1 MNLVIVESP
10 AKAKTINKYL
20 GDNYKVLAS
29 YGHIRDL
36 PSKNGSVDP
45 DQDFK
50 MEWEIDSFSKKY
62 LKEITDAAKDS
73 SKIILATD
81 PDREGEA
88 IAWHVKEYLNE
99 KKLLKDKEI
108 ERVVFNEITKKA
120 VIHGI
125 ENPRQIEPLLVDA
138 YMARRALDYLVG
150 FNISPILWT
159 KLPGSKSAGRVQS
172 VALKLITEREHEI
185 ESFQPEEFWTLS
197 IKFKDEKNQIIV
209 ASISQLDKNKI
220 EKFSFRNKNEI
231 NNAISSIN
239 QKKFSITDISSKVVN
254 RNPSGPFTTSTLQQT
269 ASSRL
274 GFGASR
280 TMQIAQK
287 LYQGVEIEGETIGL
301 ITYMRTDGTNI
312 SKDAI
317 VTFRDYIKKEVGN
330 EYLPESAL
338 NYSGKK
344 AKNAQEAHE
353 AIRPTDI
360 IRTPQ
365 SVKKYLSTDQN
376 KLYDLIWSRAL
387 SSQMQS
393 AKFDRNTIT
402 ITSNN
407 SDTICKASGSVLK
420 FDGFLKIYNNQGKDD
435 DEKILPSVSKGL
447 VNVESLI
454 DEQHFTQPPPRYSEA
469 SLVKKLEELGI
480 GRPSTYASIIST
492 IANRGYAE
500 ILNKRFFPTDR
511 GKLISAFLEKLFSK
525 YVDYNFTASLEDQL
539 DEITTG
545 KESWIKVLELFW
557 KDFNNNVAEVKEKRT
572 REVLDL
578 LNDSLGDLVFD
589 KDDKGNII
597 RKCQLCN
604 SGILSLKNSFRGG
617 AFIGCSNYPDCKF
630 TRPLSKAK
638 AAAQAQ
644 LAEPKFIG
652 KHENG
657 NDIYLKNGRFGPYLQ
672 YEKILEDIEIEKTQ
686 KKKRKSKKFKSEV
699 NKLLKNI
706 SIPKGL
712 ELDSI
717 DLEKAQFL
725 CSLPKSLGINPDN
738 QKEITLNTGRF
749 GPYLKC
755 ENKSARIENIEEIFS
770 IGLNRAITLI
780 AEAKP
785 GRMSSSIIKD
795 LGEHPEDK
803 KPIRIMKGQY
813 GPYIKYKSLNATIP
827 EEKDPNEIT
836 VEDALILIEKRR
848 EYDKTKNKKKRKKWL
863 KKFHLFC

>member
-20 GDNYKVLAS
+20 GDNYIVLAS

-45 DQDFK
+45 EQNFK
-50 MEWEIDSFSKKY
+50 MEWEVDSFSKKY
-62 LKEITDAAKDS
+62 LKEITDAAKES

-172 VALKLITEREHEI
+172 VALKLITEREHSI
-185 ESFQPEEFWTLS
+185 ESFNPDEFWTLS
-197 IKFKDEKNQIIV
+197 VKFMDKNKQDIT
-209 ASISQLDKNKI
+209 ASISQLDGKKI
-220 EKFSFRNKNEI
+220 EKFSFKNKENI
-231 NNAISSIN
+231 DKAILNIKN
-239 QKKFSITDISSKVVN
+239 KQFSITDISSKVIG

-287 LYQGVEIEGETIGL
+287 LYQGIDIEGETIGL
-301 ITYMRTDGTNI
+301 ITYMRTDGTNL
-312 SKDAI
+312 SKDA
-317 VTFRDYIKKEVGN
+317 VDTFRSYIEKDLGK
-330 EYLPESAL
+330 EYLPDEAL

-365 SVKKYLSTDQN
+365 SIKKYLSPDQN
-376 KLYDLIWSRAL
+376 KMYDLIWSRAL
-387 SSQMQS
+387 SSQMAS

-402 ITSNN
+402 ITSDDNE
-407 SDTICKASGSVLK
+407 TICKTSGSVLK
-420 FDGFLKIYNNQGKDD
+420 FDGFLKIYNTPNKDD
-435 DEKILPSVSKGL
+435 DEGILPEMAKGPINIEAL
-447 VNVESLI
+447 L

-525 YVDYNFTASLEDQL
+525 YVDYNFTAGLEDQL

-545 KESWIKVLELFW
+545 KESWIKVLEMFW
-557 KDFNNNVAEVKEKRT
+557 KDFNNNVSEVKEKRT

-589 KDDKGNII
+589 KDVDGNVI
-597 RKCQLCN
+597 RKCQLCS
-604 SGILSLKNSFRGG
+604 SGTLSLKNSFRGG

-652 KHENG
+652 KHNNG
-657 NDIYLKNGRFGPYLQ
+657 NDIFLKNGRFGPYLQ
-672 YEKILEDIEIEKTQ
+672 YEKILDEIEIEKTA
-686 KKKRKSKKFKSEV
+686 KKKRKTKKTKSDV
-699 NKLLKNI
+699 NELLKNV

-725 CSLPKSLGINPDN
+725 CSLPKILGINPEN
-738 QKEITLNTGRF
+738 QKDITLNTGRF

-803 KPIRIMKGQY
+803 KPVRVMKGQY

-827 EEKDPNEIT
+827 EEKDPTELT
-836 VEDALILIEKRR
+836 MEEALILIEKRK
-848 EYDKTKNKKKRKKWL
+848 EYDKSKKKKMKK
-863 KKFHLFC
+863 KK

>member
-20 GDNYKVLAS
+20 GKDYKVLAS

-45 DQDFK
+45 DDNFK
-50 MEWEIDSFSKKY
+50 MLWEVDSFSRKY

-99 KKLLKDKEI
+99 KKLLKDKHI

-120 VIHGI
+120 VTHGI
-125 ENPRQIEPLLVDA
+125 DNPRQIEPLLVDA

-185 ESFQPEEFWTLS
+185 ELFKPEEFWTLN
-197 IKFKDEKNQIIV
+197 IKFNDNNKNSFT
-209 ASISQLDKNKI
+209 ANISQLNNKKV
-220 EKFSFRNKNEI
+220 EKFSFKNKSDI
-231 NNAISSIN
+231 NKAIDDIKT
-239 QKKFSITDISSKVVN
+239 KKFSISDISTKVVS
-254 RNPSGPFTTSTLQQT
+254 RNPSGPFTTSTLQQI
-269 ASSRL
+269 SSGRL

-280 TMQIAQK
+280 TMQIAQR
-287 LYQGVEIEGETIGL
+287 LYQGIEIDGETIGL
-301 ITYMRTDGTNI
+301 ITYIRTDGANI
-312 SKDAI
+312 SKDA
-317 VTFRDYIKKEVGN
+317 VPLFRDYIKKEYGD
-330 EYLPESAL
+330 EYLPKEPL

-360 IRTPQ
+360 IRSPDKI
-365 SVKKYLSTDQN
+365 KKYLSSDQN

-387 SSQMQS
+387 SSQMES

-402 ITSNN
+402 INSN
-407 SDTICKASGSVLK
+407 DDGTICKASGSVIK
-420 FDGFLKIYNNQGKDD
+420 FDGFLKVFKDQKKDD
-435 DEKILPSVSKGL
+435 SDKILPEVSKGS
-447 VNVESLI
+447 VNIEELI
-454 DEQHFTQPPPRYSEA
+454 DEQRFTQPPPRYSEA

-480 GRPSTYASIIST
+480 GRPSTYASIISVIST
-492 IANRGYAE
+492 RGYAE
-500 ILNKRFFPTDR
+500 TISKRFHPTDR

-525 YVDYNFTASLEDQL
+525 YVDYNFTAELENQL
-539 DEITTG
+539 DDITAG
-545 KESWIKVLELFW
+545 KEDWIKVLEMFW
-557 KDFNNNVAEVKEKRT
+557 KDFNKNVSDVKEKRT

-578 LNDSLGDLVFD
+578 LNDSLGSLIFERDSD
-589 KDDKGNII
+589 GNID
-597 RKCQLCN
+597 RKCKLCEN
-604 SGILSLKNSFRGG
+604 GSLSLKNSFRGG

-638 AAAQAQ
+638 AAQQSQ
-644 LAEPKFIG
+644 LAEPKLIG
-652 KHENG
+652 KHDNG
-657 NDIYLKNGRFGPYLQ
+657 NDMYLKNGRFGPYIQ
-672 YEKILEDIEIEKTQ
+672 YEIIPEVVSEVAE
-686 KKKRKSKKFKSEV
+686 KKKTKKKKVKKEIS
-699 NKLLKNI
+699 NLKNI
-706 SIPKGL
+706 SIPKGI
-712 ELDSI
+712 SI
-717 DLEKAQFL
+717 ESVDMVRAKFL
-725 CSLPKSLGINPDN
+725 CSLPKSLGINPEN
-738 QKEITLNTGRF
+738 QKEIFLNSGRF

-755 ENKSARIENIEEIFS
+755 ENKSARIENVEEIFS

-785 GRMSSSIIKD
+785 GRMSSSMIKD

-803 KPIRIMKGQY
+803 KPVRIMKGQY

-827 EEKDPNEIT
+827 EEKDPVEIT
-836 VEDALILIEKRR
+836 MDDALILIEKRK
-848 EYDKTKNKKKRKKWL
+848 EYDRNNLILLLLEKLN
-863 KKFHLFC
+863 

>member
-36 PSKNGSVDP
+36 PSKNGSVNP

-50 MEWEIDSFSKKY
+50 MEWEVDSFSKKY

-120 VIHGI
+120 VIQGI

-172 VALKLITEREHEI
+172 VALKLITEREHAI
-185 ESFQPEEFWTLS
+185 ESFKPEEFWTLS
-197 IKFKDEKNQIIV
+197 IKFADTANQNFT
-209 ASISQLDKNKI
+209 ASISQLDNNKI
-220 EKFSFRNKNEI
+220 EKFSFRNKEEI
-231 NNAISSIN
+231 NKAISSIN
-239 QKKFSITDISSKVVN
+239 KKRFSITDISSKIVN

-287 LYQGVEIEGETIGL
+287 LYQGIEMEGETIGL
-301 ITYMRTDGTNI
+301 ITYMRTDGTNL
-312 SKDAI
+312 SKDA
-317 VTFRDYIKKEVGN
+317 VTSFRNYIQKEIGN
-330 EYLPESAL
+330 EYLPKDVL

-360 IRTPQ
+360 IRTPE

-387 SSQMQS
+387 SSQMES

-402 ITSNN
+402 ITSDNN
-407 SDTICKASGSVLK
+407 DTICKASGSVLK
-420 FDGFLKIYNNQGKDD
+420 FDGFLKIYNNQSKDD
-435 DEKILPSVSKGL
+435 DENILPAVSKGPI
-447 VNVESLI
+447 NIEALI
-454 DEQHFTQPPPRYSEA
+454 DEQHYTQPPPRYSEA

-525 YVDYNFTASLEDQL
+525 YVDYNFTAGLEDQL

-557 KDFNNNVAEVKEKRT
+557 KDFNNNVSEVKEKRT

-578 LNDSLGDLVFD
+578 LNDSLGELIFD
-589 KDDKGNII
+589 KDNEGNVV
-597 RKCQLCN
+597 RKCQLCS
-604 SGILSLKNSFRGG
+604 SGTLSLKNSFRGG
-617 AFIGCSNYPDCKF
+617 AFIGCSNYPECKF

-672 YEKILEDIEIEKTQ
+672 YEKIPSDLEVEKNS
-686 KKKRKSKKFKSEV
+686 KKKKKTKKLKSDV
-699 NKLLKNI
+699 NELLKNV

-712 ELDSI
+712 ELESI
-717 DLEKAQFL
+717 NLEKAQFL

-738 QKEITLNTGRF
+738 QKDITLNVGRF

-755 ENKSARIENIEEIFS
+755 ENKSARIENVEEIFS

-785 GRMSSSIIKD
+785 GRMSSSMIKD

-803 KPIRIMKGQY
+803 KPVRVMKGQY

-827 EEKDPNEIT
+827 EEKDPTELT
-836 VEDALILIEKRR
+836 MEEALILIEKRK
-848 EYDKTKNKKKRKKWL
+848 EYDKSKKSKGKKKK
-863 KKFHLFC
+863 

>member
-20 GDNYKVLAS
+20 GDNYIVLAS

-45 DQDFK
+45 EQNFK
-50 MEWEIDSFSKKY
+50 MEWEVDSFSKKY
-62 LKEITDAAKDS
+62 LKEITDAAKES

-172 VALKLITEREHEI
+172 VALKLITEREHSI
-185 ESFQPEEFWTLS
+185 ESFNPDEFWTLS
-197 IKFKDEKNQIIV
+197 VKFTDKNKQDIT
-209 ASISQLDKNKI
+209 ASISQLDGNKI
-220 EKFSFRNKNEI
+220 EKFSFKNKEDI
-231 NNAISSIN
+231 DKAILNIKN
-239 QKKFSITDISSKVVN
+239 KQFSITDISSKVIG

-287 LYQGVEIEGETIGL
+287 LYQGIDIEGETIGL
-301 ITYMRTDGTNI
+301 ITYMRTDGTNL
-312 SKDAI
+312 SKDA
-317 VTFRDYIKKEVGN
+317 VDTFRSYIEKDLGK
-330 EYLPESAL
+330 EYLPDEAL

-365 SVKKYLSTDQN
+365 SIKKYLSPDQN
-376 KLYDLIWSRAL
+376 KMYDLIWSRAL
-387 SSQMQS
+387 SSQMAS

-402 ITSNN
+402 ITSDDNE
-407 SDTICKASGSVLK
+407 TICKTSGSVLK
-420 FDGFLKIYNNQGKDD
+420 FDGFLKIYNTPNKDD
-435 DEKILPSVSKGL
+435 DEGILPEMAKGPINIEAL
-447 VNVESLI
+447 L

-525 YVDYNFTASLEDQL
+525 YVDYNFTAGLEDQL

-545 KESWIKVLELFW
+545 KESWIKVLEMFW
-557 KDFNNNVAEVKEKRT
+557 KDFNNNVSEVKEKRT

-589 KDDKGNII
+589 KDVDGNVV
-597 RKCQLCN
+597 RKCQLCS
-604 SGILSLKNSFRGG
+604 SGTLSLKNSFRGG

-652 KHENG
+652 KHNNG
-657 NDIYLKNGRFGPYLQ
+657 NDIFLKNGRFGPYLQ
-672 YEKILEDIEIEKTQ
+672 YEKILDEIEIEKTA
-686 KKKRKSKKFKSEV
+686 KKKRKTKKTKSDV
-699 NKLLKNI
+699 NDLLKNV

-725 CSLPKSLGINPDN
+725 CSLPKILGINPEN
-738 QKEITLNTGRF
+738 QKDITLNTGRF

-803 KPIRIMKGQY
+803 KPVRVMKGQY

-827 EEKDPNEIT
+827 EEKDPTELT
-836 VEDALILIEKRR
+836 MEEALILIEKRK
-848 EYDKTKNKKKRKKWL
+848 EYDKTKKKKMKK
-863 KKFHLFC
+863 KK